1 MLGRLRNGFATP
13 AQGMLVMLSLRICPS
28 IILLVILTCAGLADA
43 GEPVIRFDVPALLPV
58 HELIPDGVAPVSEFK
73 VIEIVVPV
81 TSEIRQGDRNN
92 IDEFRFDVSWTRKS
106 FPVADY
112 APKSQ
117 MVSHIEGLI
126 KFDKTRDIGGSISLN
141 GKTDKLEVLSLN
153 STGDYSNRE
162 QDRKS
167 YQEVPQ
173 HQTLVASG
181 TIKRGTGAFFR
192 FHPARTEMLE
202 GGREVI
208 IAWRVARDWTGG
220 VLKVECR
227 ASGQRK
233 VFGSMSEPIEVG
245 EAFIVPVYLEGHSS
259 ALTAATDVVRAER
272 ALKQAWH
279 STRVVQSHSTFR
291 WPFMESALKTF
302 ALPTSVNTGASSRS
316 KLPDQWVH
324 RLIQSGDD
332 RYLYRY
338 ESMLPKTVK
347 KPAAVFVSARQTLME
362 MSK

>member
-1 MLGRLRNGFATP
+1 
-13 AQGMLVMLSLRICPS
+13 MLSLRNCPYVV
-28 IILLVILTCAGLADA
+28 LLCIVLNGSLLYG
-43 GEPVIRFDVPALLPV
+43 GEPAIRFDVPALLPV

-81 TSEIRQGDRNN
+81 TSEIRQRDRDNV
-92 IDEFRFDVSWTRKS
+92 DEFRFDVSWTRKS

-117 MVSHIEGLI
+117 MASRVKGLI
-126 KFDKTRDIGGSISLN
+126 KVDKTRDTGGSVSLN

-162 QDRKS
+162 TDRKS

-181 TIKRGTGAFFR
+181 TIKRGTGTFFR
-192 FHPARTEMLE
+192 FHPGRTEMLE

-227 ASGQRK
+227 ATGQRK
-233 VFGSMSEPIEVG
+233 VFGTLNEPIEVA

-259 ALTAATDVVRAER
+259 ALTAATDVVRAEMK
-272 ALKQAWH
+272 LKQAWQR
-279 STRVVQSHSTFR
+279 TRVAKSHSSFR
-291 WPFMESALKTF
+291 WPLMESALNAF
-302 ALPTSVNTGASSRS
+302 SLPPLDSAGTTSKSD
-316 KLPDQWVH
+316 LPDQWVH
-324 RLIQSGDD
+324 QLIQSGDD

-338 ESMLPKTVK
+338 ESLLPKTVK
-347 KPAAVFVSARQTLME
+347 APAAVFVSARQTLMG